1 MASSAGGSSSSHRD
15 VPAEVATKSPADLRR
30 EVMDLRAEL
39 LERSAERDAARDRL
53 SAAAAE
59 HSDEMREREAA
70 HEARFED
77 MRSFMH
83 NLLRNLKSENGWLRS
98 QLEATGGSGATDG
111 LEEFLKIEAAA
122 AAAQTDGD
130 ERSAASH
137 AQPRGL
143 PSIAEASEEES
154 GRVSSSGGGDVMV
167 SGGDGGG
174 GVTEGPSSPL
184 KEARMHRLIIDDD
197 LD

>member
-1 MASSAGGSSSSHRD
+1 MASSAGGSSCRD
-15 VPAEVATKSPADLRR
+15 IGAELATKSPADLRR
-30 EVMDLRAEL
+30 EVFDLRAEL

-122 AAAQTDGD
+122 AAQTDGD

-143 PSIAEASEEES
+143 PSIAEASEEEGGGVS
-154 GRVSSSGGGDVMV
+154 GSGGDVMV
-167 SGGDGGG
+167 SGGDGGGAG